1 MTPISIHM
9 ASLGM
14 TLLALYCLGTQISV
28 PMITSQLRH
37 WRTLLAIC
45 IGQWLVLPVILA
57 CYLAILGGNDR
68 ETLAVAVVAMAPA
81 GMFAVTALYL
91 IGISFSAAL
100 VGVLLL
106 EILGAI
112 LLFGAID
119 LFWNTEIMPAD
130 QLQESLTDMSRSQ
143 LVLLFL
149 PMLVGLATRY
159 LFPSLGPMLYR
170 PTRLVIWGA
179 YITVAAHA
187 VSLKSHFSY
196 RADVIG
202 TLPMV
207 VGMVGCGILAGFA
220 VYLLSRH
227 LLKLNGHDTVM
238 ASTLIGVQG
247 PAPALLLTQIHRE
260 DWTELAAVTINYAL
274 LLPILAGVWLVI
286 SKTRWGSMLLPR

>member
-100 VGVLLL
+100 VGGLVFAAGQ
-106 EILGAI
+106 LGLCYPLGGLA
-112 LLFGAID
+112 
-119 LFWNTEIMPAD
+119 
-130 QLQESLTDMSRSQ
+130 SLTFGR
-143 LVLLFL
+143 
-149 PMLVGLATRY
+149 
-159 LFPSLGPMLYR
+159 
-170 PTRLVIWGA
+170 
-179 YITVAAHA
+179 
-187 VSLKSHFSY
+187 
-196 RADVIG
+196 
-202 TLPMV
+202 
-207 VGMVGCGILAGFA
+207 
-220 VYLLSRH
+220 RH
-227 LLKLNGHDTVM
+227 CLH
-238 ASTLIGVQG
+238 
-247 PAPALLLTQIHRE
+247 PYHRRRHPRAPAV
-260 DWTELAAVTINYAL
+260 ASPVA
-274 LLPILAGVWLVI
+274 
-286 SKTRWGSMLLPR
+286 PRPSR